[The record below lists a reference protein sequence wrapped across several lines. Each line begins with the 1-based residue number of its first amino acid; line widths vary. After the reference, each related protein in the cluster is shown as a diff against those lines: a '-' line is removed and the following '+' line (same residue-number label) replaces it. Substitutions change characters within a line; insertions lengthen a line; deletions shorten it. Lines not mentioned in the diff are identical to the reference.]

1 MRRIIIWTS
10 LFVVFGLYPVLA
22 SGQTTPFIHHGNLGF
37 SVTGN
42 YDFELKLY
50 DTPATGTGTQQGAT
64 IQKLN
69 INVTNGDFTLTLDFG
84 AAVFTGGE
92 LFLETGWRVAG
103 GGVFTVLSP
112 REKITAVYANY
123 SLSAANSTQLGGLPA
138 SAFIQNTTSPQTGNF
153 NIAGNGTAGGTL
165 SGGTVNATTQ
175 FNIGGSRIL
184 SNAGLYNLF
193 AGIDAGKNNT
203 TGYRNSFFGNQAGQ
217 ANTEG
222 RYNSFFGEEAG
233 FSNTIGLQNAFFGNY
248 AGFTNTSGRN
258 NAFFGD
264 AAGLTSNSGYNT
276 FIGSGSGNQTTT
288 GSGNAFLGAD
298 SGGHNTTGEINIF
311 IGYVAGFNN
320 TTGQGNTFIGFNAGA
335 ANTTG
340 SDNIII
346 GQRANLSASNL
357 SNAIAIGSRAMVGQS
372 NALVLGSISGVN
384 FASADTN
391 VGIGTTTPDSRLH
404 ISGAGVVRAR
414 LNSDSNAGLAL
425 SLNNQPKW
433 SVATVTGGQFQIFN
447 DAIGQNAVLI
457 DPVTNNLGI
466 GTSPSFKL
474 HVIDP
479 SSTGLRVQTN
489 SVGGTVASFGG
500 NGAFQID
507 APGIVGGRLVVKEN
521 GFTGIGTSNPQD
533 RLEVAGIIRA
543 QSLGSGGST
552 TLCRNA
558 SNQISTCSSSL
569 RYKTNLAPF
578 HGGLTV
584 VNHLQPIT
592 FNWKTNGEADLGFG
606 AEDVAKVEPLLV
618 THNDKGEI
626 EGVKYDR
633 ISVVLL
639 NAVKEQ
645 QAQISQQAEQIQRQQ
660 HEIDGLKRMV
670 YRRPLSVV
678 TRKAARRAALI
689 TQSRYST
696 RRAK

>member
-1 MRRIIIWTS
+1 MKRIIVLTS
-10 LFVVFGLYPVLA
+10 LFAVFGLYPVLA
-22 SGQTTPFIHHGNLGF
+22 SGQTTPFTHHGNLGF

-69 INVTNGDFTLTLDFG
+69 INVTNGDFTLTSIDFG

-112 REKITAVYANY
+112 REKITAVYANR
-123 SLSAANSTQLGGLPA
+123 SLAADAATNSTQLGGLPA

-222 RYNSFFGEEAG
+222 LYNSFFGEEAG
-233 FSNTIGLQNAFFGNY
+233 FSNTIGLQNSFFGNY
-248 AGFTNTSGRN
+248 AGFTNTTGRN

-264 AAGLTSNSGYNT
+264 MAGRTSNSVYNT

-288 GSGNAFLGAD
+288 GLGNAFLGAD

-311 IGYVAGFNN
+311 IGYDAGFNN
-320 TTGQGNTFIGFNAGA
+320 TTGPGNTFIGFNAGA

-340 SDNIII
+340 SDNILI

-357 SNAIAIGSRAMVGQS
+357 SNAIAIGSRSMVGQS
-372 NALVLGSISGVN
+372 NALVLGSINGVN
-384 FASADTN
+384 FATADTN

-433 SVATVTGGQFQIFN
+433 SVATVSGGQFQIFN
-447 DAIGQNAVLI
+447 DASGQNAVLI
-457 DPVTNNLGI
+457 DSVTNNFGI

-533 RLEVAGIIRA
+533 RLEIAGNIRV

-552 TLCRNA
+552 QLCRNA

-578 HGGLTV
+578 GGGL
-584 VNHLQPIT
+584 NLINRLQPIT
-592 FNWKTNGEADLGFG
+592 FNWKTNGEFDLGLG
-606 AEDVAKVEPLLV
+606 AEEVAKVEPLLV
-618 THNDKGEI
+618 THNEKGEV

-633 ISVVLL
+633 VAVILL

-645 QAQISQQAEQIQRQQ
+645 QAQIRQQAEQIQRQQ
-660 HEIDGLKRMV
+660 HEIDGLKRIV
-670 YRRPLSVV
+670 CLHQPGAV
-678 TRKAARRAALI
+678 TCKAARRAAAI
-689 TQSRYST
+689 TQNRH
-696 RRAK
+696 